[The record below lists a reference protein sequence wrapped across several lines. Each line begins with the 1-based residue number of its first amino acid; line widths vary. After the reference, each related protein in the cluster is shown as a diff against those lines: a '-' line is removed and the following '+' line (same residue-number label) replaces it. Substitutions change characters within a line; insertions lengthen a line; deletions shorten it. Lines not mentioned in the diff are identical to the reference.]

1 MNKRIISIM
10 IGMSLLLIVGLFIS
24 PVSAATNLDTASL
37 RVNLLNQDP
46 DPAEPGKYV
55 EIRLKAEKFGN
66 NPLTNVN
73 FYLETEYPF
82 SFDGSDTPDKNIGRI
97 NYISGEDWYYT
108 LKYKLLVDSKA
119 LEGTYTLK
127 LKYKINNSQIQ
138 GVTEFD
144 ISVSDAK
151 YPDFV
156 AGNIISSPTKL
167 VADTDAAQ
175 LNVEISNIGDKD
187 AQNVVAKLNL
197 PKEISATYSYSDR
210 ANLGTIGE
218 GSSKTATYYLD
229 IDKLAETKNYIV
241 PLVISYKEADDKENE
256 YQTKTINLEIPIKEK
271 PKFQIL
277 SITTQPEKII
287 PGSVVKLK
295 IDLKN
300 IGKDADSV
308 SLKIYKESSQPFT
321 FNEKTDYIGNLDKDQ
336 EGNAII
342 SFDVD
347 KDAEAKKYILDLEI
361 RAIDGEQVIVQN
373 ESLTIEV
380 GKKESTNVVL
390 YTIVGIIILLV
401 AGAYIYYQN
410 KKEKKDKK
418 KK

>member
-1 MNKRIISIM
+1 MKKLSII
-10 IGMSLLLIVGLFIS
+10 IGLILLVGLFIN
-24 PVSAATNLDTASL
+24 PAQAATNLDTASL

-73 FYLETEYPF
+73 FFLETEYPF

-119 LEGTYTLK
+119 LEGAYTLK
-127 LKYKINNSQIQ
+127 LRYQINNSRIQ
-138 GVTEFD
+138 GVTEFE

-156 AGNIISSPTKL
+156 AGNIVSSPTKL
-167 VADTDAAQ
+167 VSDTDAAQ
-175 LNVEISNIGDKD
+175 LNVELSNIGDED

-197 PKEISATYSYSDR
+197 PENLNATYSYSDR
-210 ANLGTIGE
+210 ANLGTIPQ
-218 GSSKTATYYLD
+218 GSSKTATYYIDL
-229 IDKLAETKNYIV
+229 DKLAESKNYIV
-241 PLVISYKEADDKENE
+241 PLVISYKEADDKDNV
-256 YQTKTINLEIPIKEK
+256 YQTKIINLEIPIKEK
-271 PKFQIL
+271 PNFKIL
-277 SITTQPEKII
+277 SITTDPDTIV
-287 PGSVVKLK
+287 PGSLVKLK
-295 IDLKN
+295 VNLKN

-321 FNEKTDYIGNLDKDQ
+321 FNEKTDYIGNLDKDS

-342 SFDVD
+342 SFEVD
-347 KDAEAKKYILDLEI
+347 KDAKAKKYILDLEI
-361 RAIDGEQVIVQN
+361 RAIDGEQVVVQN
-373 ESLTIEV
+373 ESLAIEV
-380 GKKESTNVVL
+380 WEKENTNTFLYVL
-390 YTIVGIIILLV
+390 GAIILLV
-401 AGAYIYYQN
+401 AGVYIYFRN

>member
-229 IDKLAETKNYIV
+229 IDKIAETKNYIV

-308 SLKIYKESSQPFT
+308 SLKIYKETSQPFT

>member
-1 MNKRIISIM
+1 MKKLSII
-10 IGMSLLLIVGLFIS
+10 IGLILLVGLFIN
-24 PVSAATNLDTASL
+24 PAQAATNLDTASL

-73 FYLETEYPF
+73 FFLETEYPF

-119 LEGTYTLK
+119 LEGAYTLK
-127 LKYKINNSQIQ
+127 LRYQINNSRIQ
-138 GVTEFD
+138 GVTEFE

-156 AGNIISSPTKL
+156 AGNIVSSPTKL
-167 VADTDAAQ
+167 VSDTDAAQ
-175 LNVEISNIGDKD
+175 LNVELSNIGDED

-197 PKEISATYSYSDR
+197 PENLNATYSYSDR
-210 ANLGTIGE
+210 ANLGTIPQ
-218 GSSKTATYYLD
+218 GSSKTATYYIDL
-229 IDKLAETKNYIV
+229 DKLAESKNYIV
-241 PLVISYKEADDKENE
+241 PLVISYKEAGDKDNV
-256 YQTKTINLEIPIKEK
+256 YQTKIINLEIPIKEK
-271 PKFQIL
+271 PNFKIL
-277 SITTQPEKII
+277 SITTDPDTIV
-287 PGSVVKLK
+287 PGSLVKLK
-295 IDLKN
+295 VNLKN

-321 FNEKTDYIGNLDKDQ
+321 FNEKTDYIGNLDKDS

-342 SFDVD
+342 SFEVD
-347 KDAEAKKYILDLEI
+347 KDAKAKKYILDLEI
-361 RAIDGEQVIVQN
+361 RAIDGEQVVVQN
-373 ESLTIEV
+373 ESLAIEV
-380 GKKESTNVVL
+380 WEKENTNTFLYVL
-390 YTIVGIIILLV
+390 GAIILLV
-401 AGAYIYYQN
+401 AGVYIYFRN

>member
-1 MNKRIISIM
+1 MKKLSII
-10 IGMSLLLIVGLFIS
+10 IGLILLVGLFIN
-24 PVSAATNLDTASL
+24 PAQAATNLDTASL

-73 FYLETEYPF
+73 FFLETEYPF

-119 LEGTYTLK
+119 LEGAYTLK
-127 LKYKINNSQIQ
+127 LKYQINNSRIQ
-138 GVTEFD
+138 GVTEFE

-156 AGNIISSPTKL
+156 AGNIVSSPTKL
-167 VADTDAAQ
+167 VSDTDAAQ
-175 LNVEISNIGDKD
+175 LNVELSNIGDED

-197 PKEISATYSYSDR
+197 PENLNATYSYSDR
-210 ANLGTIGE
+210 ANLGTIPQ
-218 GSSKTATYYLD
+218 GSSKTATYYIDL
-229 IDKLAETKNYIV
+229 DKLAESKNYIV
-241 PLVISYKEADDKENE
+241 PLVISYKEADDKDNV
-256 YQTKTINLEIPIKEK
+256 YQTKIINLEIPIKEK
-271 PKFQIL
+271 PNFKIL
-277 SITTQPEKII
+277 SITTDPDTIV
-287 PGSVVKLK
+287 PGSLVKLK
-295 IDLKN
+295 VNLKN

-321 FNEKTDYIGNLDKDQ
+321 FNEKTDYIGNLDKDS

-342 SFDVD
+342 SFEVD
-347 KDAEAKKYILDLEI
+347 KDAKAKKYILDLEI
-361 RAIDGEQVIVQN
+361 RAIDGEQVVVQN
-373 ESLTIEV
+373 ESLAIEV
-380 GKKESTNVVL
+380 WEKENTNTFLYVL
-390 YTIVGIIILLV
+390 GAIILLV
-401 AGAYIYYQN
+401 AGVYIYFRN

>member
-229 IDKLAETKNYIV
+229 IDKIAETKNYIV

>member
-229 IDKLAETKNYIV
+229 IDKIAETKNYIV

-390 YTIVGIIILLV
+390 YTIVGIIVFLV

>member
-1 MNKRIISIM
+1 MKKLSII
-10 IGMSLLLIVGLFIS
+10 IGLILLVGLFIN
-24 PVSAATNLDTASL
+24 PAQAATNLDTASL

-73 FYLETEYPF
+73 FFLETEYPF

-119 LEGTYTLK
+119 LEGAYTLK
-127 LKYKINNSQIQ
+127 LRYQINNSRIQ
-138 GVTEFD
+138 GVTEFE

-156 AGNIISSPTKL
+156 AGNIVSSPTKL
-167 VADTDAAQ
+167 VSDTDAAQ
-175 LNVEISNIGDKD
+175 LNIEISNIGDED

-197 PKEISATYSYSDR
+197 PENLNATYSYSDR
-210 ANLGTIGE
+210 ANLGTIPQ
-218 GSSKTATYYLD
+218 GSSKTATYYIDL
-229 IDKLAETKNYIV
+229 DKLAESKNYIV
-241 PLVISYKEADDKENE
+241 PLVISYKEADDKDNV
-256 YQTKTINLEIPIKEK
+256 YQTKIINLEIPIKEK
-271 PKFQIL
+271 PNFKIL
-277 SITTQPEKII
+277 SITTDPEAIV
-287 PGSVVKLK
+287 PGSTVKLK
-295 IDLKN
+295 INLKN

-321 FNEKTDYIGNLDKDQ
+321 FNEKTDYIGNLDKDS

-342 SFDVD
+342 SFEVD
-347 KDAEAKKYILDLEI
+347 KDAKAKKYILDLEI
-361 RAIDGEQVIVQN
+361 RAIDGEQVVVQN
-373 ESLTIEV
+373 ESLAIEV
-380 GKKESTNVVL
+380 WEKENTNTFLYVL
-390 YTIVGIIILLV
+390 GAIILLV
-401 AGAYIYYQN
+401 AGVYIYFRN

>member
-1 MNKRIISIM
+1 MNKKFSII
-10 IGMSLLLIVGLFIS
+10 IGLILLVGLCIN
-24 PVSAATNLDTASL
+24 PTYAAINLDTASVT
-37 RVNLLNQDP
+37 VNLLNQDP

-66 NPLTNVN
+66 DPLTNVN
-73 FYLETEYPF
+73 FFLETEYPF
-82 SFDGSDTPDKNIGRI
+82 SFDDSDTPDKNIGRI

-127 LKYKINNSQIQ
+127 LKYQINNSKMQ

-144 ISVSDAK
+144 VSVSDAK

-156 AGNIISSPTKL
+156 AGNIVSSPTKL
-167 VADTDAAQ
+167 VSDTDAAQ
-175 LNVEISNIGDKD
+175 LNVEISNIGDED
-187 AQNVVAKLNL
+187 AQNVIARLDL
-197 PKEISATYSYSDR
+197 PEELSATYSYSER
-210 ANLGTIGE
+210 ANLGTITQ

-229 IDKLAETKNYIV
+229 IDKLAETRNYIV
-241 PLVISYKEADDKENE
+241 PLIISYKEADDKENE

-277 SITTQPEKII
+277 SITTEPEAIT
-287 PGSVVKLK
+287 PGSAVKLK
-295 IDLKN
+295 INLKN

-321 FNEKTDYIGNLDKDQ
+321 FNEKTDYIGNLDKDS

-361 RAIDGEQVIVQN
+361 RAINGEQVIVQN
-373 ESLTIEV
+373 ESVSINVEKV
-380 GKKESTNVVL
+380 KESNL
-390 YTIVGIIILLV
+390 LLFIIIGIIAII
-401 AGAYIYYQN
+401 GIIGYIYLRSIKQKN
-410 KKEKKDKK
+410 KK

>member
-321 FNEKTDYIGNLDKDQ
+321 FNEKTDYIGNLDKDS

-342 SFDVD
+342 SFEVD

-361 RAIDGEQVIVQN
+361 RAIDGEQVVVQN
-373 ESLTIEV
+373 ESLAIEV
-380 GKKESTNVVL
+380 WEKENTNTFLYVL
-390 YTIVGIIILLV
+390 GAIILLV
-401 AGAYIYYQN
+401 AGVYIYFRN

>member
-1 MNKRIISIM
+1 MKKLSII
-10 IGMSLLLIVGLFIS
+10 IGLILLVGLFIN
-24 PVSAATNLDTASL
+24 PAQAATNLDTASL

-73 FYLETEYPF
+73 FFLETEYPF

-97 NYISGEDWYYT
+97 NFISGEDWYYT

-119 LEGTYTLK
+119 LEGAYTLK
-127 LKYKINNSQIQ
+127 LRYQINNSRIQ
-138 GVTEFD
+138 GVTEFE

-156 AGNIISSPTKL
+156 AGNIVSSPTKL
-167 VADTDAAQ
+167 VSDTDAAQ
-175 LNVEISNIGDKD
+175 LNVELSNIGDED

-197 PKEISATYSYSDR
+197 PENLNATYSYSDR
-210 ANLGTIGE
+210 ANLGTIPQ
-218 GSSKTATYYLD
+218 GSSKTATYYIDL
-229 IDKLAETKNYIV
+229 DKLAESKNYIV
-241 PLVISYKEADDKENE
+241 PLVISYKEADDKDNV
-256 YQTKTINLEIPIKEK
+256 YQTKIINLEIPIKEK
-271 PKFQIL
+271 PNFKIL
-277 SITTQPEKII
+277 SITTDPDTIV
-287 PGSVVKLK
+287 PGSLVKLK
-295 IDLKN
+295 VNLKN

-321 FNEKTDYIGNLDKDQ
+321 FNEKTDYIGNLDKDS

-342 SFDVD
+342 SFEVD
-347 KDAEAKKYILDLEI
+347 KDAKAKKYILDLEI
-361 RAIDGEQVIVQN
+361 RAIDGEQVVVQN
-373 ESLTIEV
+373 ESLAIEV
-380 GKKESTNVVL
+380 WEKENTNTFLYVL
-390 YTIVGIIILLV
+390 GAIILLV
-401 AGAYIYYQN
+401 AGVYIYFRN